1 MQSLD
6 IISVNLWQ
14 ILISLCNLLILFL
27 ILKKFLYK
35 PVKKV
40 LANRQSE
47 VDKQYQ
53 DAEQYKNEAIE
64 LKNNWQQK
72 MDSAKEKADSVI
84 KEATTTAQ
92 LRHDNIID
100 EANEKA
106 NRIVTQ
112 AQEQAQL
119 EQKKIYSEIKHDV
132 VDISTMI
139 TEKML
144 NEKMSDENH
153 HDLIDMCIEELGDN
167 NE

>member
-40 LANRQSE
+40 LANRESE
-47 VDKQYQ
+47 INKEYEE
-53 DAEQYKNEAIE
+53 AERIKNEAND
-64 LKNNWQQK
+64 LKNSWQQK
-72 MDSAKEKADSVI
+72 MDSAKHKADSVI
-84 KEATTTAQ
+84 KEATATAQ

-100 EANEKA
+100 EANDKA

-112 AQEQAQL
+112 AQEQAEL
-119 EQKKIYSEIKHDV
+119 EHKKIYSEIKHDV

-144 NEKMSDENH
+144 NDKMSEENH
-153 HDLIDMCIEELGDN
+153 HDLIDMCIEELGDKD
-167 NE
+167 E